1 MTAVRPVNTRAILI
15 AFSTASEP
23 ELNRALRFSPSP
35 GVKAF
40 RRSQTATY
48 SSYGVTMK
56 HVWVKSSTWDF
67 TADTTRGAEL
77 PTVVTAIPEPRS
89 IRWLPSTS
97 TRSPVPTPAETADNL
112 RFWSSSEQGPGIAVT
127 RIRRCSTCRGWTGTV
142 VIGVLLGMWAFG
154 QVFRQGS

>member
-1 MTAVRPVNTRAILI
+1 MTAVRAVNTRAILI

-77 PTVVTAIPEPRS
+77 PTVAVSYTHLRAH
-89 IRWLPSTS
+89 
-97 TRSPVPTPAETADNL
+97 ETVLDL
-112 RFWSSSEQGPGIAVT
+112 V
-127 RIRRCSTCRGWTGTV
+127 CR
-142 VIGVLLGMWAFG
+142 LLLEKKK
-154 QVFRQGS
+154 